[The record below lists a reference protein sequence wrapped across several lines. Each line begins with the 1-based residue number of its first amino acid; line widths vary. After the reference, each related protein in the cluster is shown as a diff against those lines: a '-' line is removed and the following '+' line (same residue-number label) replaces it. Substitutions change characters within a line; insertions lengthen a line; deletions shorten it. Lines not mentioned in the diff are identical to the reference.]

1 MKSLR
6 IGSSLAV
13 FILLAA
19 YKSPGLSA
27 APEAQSGLTTIDL
40 CAMGQGSSVP
50 VHAEVARSSTE
61 HRIGLMGRENLEP
74 AHGMLFVYD
83 EEQSASQGFW
93 MKGTLI
99 PLDIAYLGRDGEI
112 LAVQTMTPC
121 REVGRDCPTYS
132 PGVRYWSALET
143 NAGFFDQH
151 SIGKGGS
158 VKEMS
163 PGQCRQTLNPG

>member
-1 MKSLR
+1 MKWR
-6 IGSSLAV
+6 RVGSDLLV

-19 YKSPGLSA
+19 CKAPDLLA

-40 CAMGQGSSVP
+40 CAMDQAAAVP
-50 VHAEVARSSTE
+50 VHAEVARSWSE
-61 HRIGLMGRENLEP
+61 RRIGLMGRKHLEP
-74 AHGMLFVYD
+74 GHGMLFLHD
-83 EEQSASQGFW
+83 EERAANQGFW

-121 REVGRDCPTYS
+121 RELRRDCPTYS

-151 SIGKGGS
+151 SIEKGGS
-158 VKEMS
+158 VEEMS
-163 PGQCRQTLNPG
+163 PDQCRQTLNPG

>member
-6 IGSSLAV
+6 IGSSLVV

-19 YKSPGLSA
+19 CKSPGLSA
-27 APEAQSGLTTIDL
+27 APEAQTGLTTIDL
-40 CAMGQGSSVP
+40 CVMSQGSAVP
-50 VHAEVARSSTE
+50 VHAEVARSWSE
-61 HRIGLMGRENLEP
+61 RRIGLMGRKHLEP
-74 AHGMLFVYD
+74 AHGMLFLYD
-83 EEQSASQGFW
+83 DERAANQGFW

-112 LAVQTMTPC
+112 LAVQTMAPC
-121 REVGRDCPTYS
+121 HEVGRDCPTYS

-151 SIGKGGS
+151 SIEKGGS